1 MFGDRTLE
9 RLDKALPSIGTI
21 FKAAGYQTGYVGK
34 WHLSPQEPPGDIADY
49 GIDFFS
55 PLPEFRSKQYPFKF
69 AKQYNRNA
77 AIAGLCEPNPL
88 WSGKMSKEASA
99 FIDRCCQKGAP
110 FLLFYSDYR
119 PHPPYFLPSQ
129 DFEKYAPNKVELWP
143 NLHDTLKGKPMTH
156 RRLRQIIREGVEP
169 SDAFW
174 SGVIQHY
181 AATVSAT
188 DHQIGL
194 VYEALER
201 NNLVENTIVVFVS
214 DHGDTCGAHGFWSKG
229 VIAYEELIRIP
240 MIISWPG
247 HFQTDGMCDRL
258 VSLMDILPTLA
269 DATGTEFNRRQMDGQ
284 SLVPFLQGQAPRDW
298 RQHVLIMHHGNMY
311 GLCTMRA
318 VVGMRYKYVHYP
330 YDTGE
335 LYDRSTDP
343 WEMRNLIDDP
353 GHKQESLAFTERLKE
368 LMEEASDTKVKI
380 V

>member
-1 MFGDRTLE
+1 
-9 RLDKALPSIGTI
+9 
-21 FKAAGYQTGYVGK
+21 
-34 WHLSPQEPPGDIADY
+34 
-49 GIDFFS
+49 
-55 PLPEFRSKQYPFKF
+55 
-69 AKQYNRNA
+69 
-77 AIAGLCEPNPL
+77 
-88 WSGKMSKEASA
+88 MSKEAIA
-99 FIDRCCQKGAP
+99 FIERCCQKDAP
-110 FLLFYSDYR
+110 FLLFYSDFR
-119 PHPPYFLPSQ
+119 PHPPYFLPSEEFQ
-129 DFEKYAPNKVELWP
+129 RYAPKKVELWP
-143 NLHDTLKGKPMTH
+143 NLHDTLKGKPLTH
-156 RRLRQIIREGVEP
+156 QRLRQAIREGVEP

-201 NNLVENTIVVFVS
+201 NNLLENTIVVFVS

-229 VIAYEELIRIP
+229 VVAYEELIRIP

-247 HFQTDGMCDRL
+247 HFQTDATCDRL

-269 DATGTEFNRRQMDGQ
+269 DATGTGFNRRQIDGQ
-284 SLVPFLQGQAPRDW
+284 SLEPFLHGLGPSDW
-298 RQHVLIMHHGNMY
+298 RHDLLIMHHGNMY

-335 LYDRSTDP
+335 LYDRNTDP

-353 GHKQESLAFTERLKE
+353 GHKQESLALNERLKA
-368 LMEEASDTKVKI
+368 LMKEASDTKVKI
-380 V
+380 L